1 MNRPLPARAD
11 LRWRGPPR
19 IAALPTSNQ
28 ATITRF
34 FQQDPSTFDP
44 IKTILTHAQ
53 PNHCE
58 HIEQYPSDGI
68 ALVCS
73 TSPPVPPCDS
83 QVLWDIRWRGPPH
96 LAVSHNQTTITRFF
110 QQDPSTAEPIK
121 SILTCDQPNHCE
133 YIDQYPADGIARACS
148 MSPLVHL
155 CDYQELWEIICSH
168 LSGDSIS
175 LVALDKVLGCATRR
189 SCAFVLLCGRDND
202 GVLCPWHDSYNV
214 LRQPF
219 TGWTDRHFR
228 LRQVSMSDCDRLA
241 QLGDLIVAFLK
252 HKCILMNPHY
262 RDQPPHARP
271 SSPIG
276 SAARGLLLL
285 PDYSPPQ
292 SPPCFPEHLHQKE
305 KHRRRLYEDCMATGN
320 FSDSDN
326 PSSWT
331 SNTSS
336 EDGWITD
343 ND

>member
-1 MNRPLPARAD
+1 MNPLPPVRAD
-11 LRWRGPPR
+11 LRLRGSPH
-19 IAALPTSNQ
+19 IAVLPASDQ

-34 FQQDPSTFDP
+34 FQQDPSTVDP
-44 IKTILTHAQ
+44 IKTILAHV
-53 PNHCE
+53 E
-58 HIEQYPSDGI
+58 HVEQYPADGV

-73 TSPPVPPCDS
+73 APPLVHPCDY
-83 QVLWDIRWRGPPH
+83 QALWDIRWRGPPH
-96 LAVSHNQTTITRFF
+96 TAVPHISNQTTITRFF
-110 QQDPSTAEPIK
+110 QRDPLSADPFNTIP
-121 SILTCDQPNHCE
+121 TCAQPNYCE
-133 YIDQYPADGIARACS
+133 HVELLADDIGRACS

-241 QLGDLIVAFLK
+241 QLGDLIDAFVK
-252 HKCILMNPHY
+252 YKCILMNPHY
-262 RDQPPHARP
+262 RDELPHARP

-276 SAARGLLLL
+276 NAARGLLLV

-292 SPPCFPEHLHQKE
+292 SPPCFPEHLHLKE
-305 KHRRRLYEDCMATGN
+305 KHRRRLYDDCMATGN
-320 FSDSDN
+320 FSESDN

-336 EDGWITD
+336 EDGLVPD